1 GQICS
6 CIITH
11 YKLARLIKHE
21 FIAGAAG
28 IKPSKVKVATQFNDE
43 IFTIIPVDAAEKDIH
58 IFGIKS
64 NEVID
69 YGQICF
75 DCFYTKIKTEKLGN
89 SLIYN
94 LDKKVYILN
103 LNDKK
108 ISIIDEFD
116 FLVEDISVKNDKI
129 FIFNNT
135 GFVTQVYLN
144 DGKPKMTKLLRQ
156 FSSPRIPSNLKN
168 YGPYK
173 EGFVI
178 ITMDGSNIVLN
189 YLDASGAKEL
199 GRLLINETW
208 PIAFGPVPNRGGI
221 FFIEQNGGIFQ
232 WAENTKKI
240 TAMGMLKY
248 DFSNGYVV
256 TENGILENINYK
268 GAWIAAGYPVE
279 YMKVTDQSSS
289 YSGNPFS
296 QYIKDQNLIINLS
309 IGVDPRMFKVE
320 FDTKKAIPFPN
331 FLRAYVSDFVGKNE
345 EIVFIS
351 GVTNGFSPTIYHT
364 DLNFNY
370 ISQPI
375 VLENN
380 GISSTTVVPLG
391 LIGNTLYLISNLN
404 PSTGGELYSIELN
417 MISAVDKKNLT
428 TYSFEIFGDN
438 MRVTSQQDFEQVN
451 ATFFTI
457 DGKKLESRKMES
469 NTWFQKLTYEGVA
482 IVHLYKSNG
491 TPILSKIIML

>member
-1 GQICS
+1 
-6 CIITH
+6 
-11 YKLARLIKHE
+11 
-21 FIAGAAG
+21 
-28 IKPSKVKVATQFNDE
+28 
-43 IFTIIPVDAAEKDIH
+43 
-58 IFGIKS
+58 
-64 NEVID
+64 
-69 YGQICF
+69 
-75 DCFYTKIKTEKLGN
+75 
-89 SLIYN
+89 
-94 LDKKVYILN
+94 
-103 LNDKK
+103 
-108 ISIIDEFD
+108 
-116 FLVEDISVKNDKI
+116 
-129 FIFNNT
+129 
-135 GFVTQVYLN
+135 
-144 DGKPKMTKLLRQ
+144 M
-156 FSSPRIPSNLKN
+156 
-168 YGPYK
+168 
-173 EGFVI
+173 
-178 ITMDGSNIVLN
+178 
-189 YLDASGAKEL
+189 
-199 GRLLINETW
+199 
-208 PIAFGPVPNRGGI
+208 
-221 FFIEQNGGIFQ
+221 
-232 WAENTKKI
+232 
-240 TAMGMLKY
+240 
-248 DFSNGYVV
+248 
-256 TENGILENINYK
+256 
-268 GAWIAAGYPVE
+268 
-279 YMKVTDQSSS
+279 
-289 YSGNPFS
+289 
-296 QYIKDQNLIINLS
+296 
-309 IGVDPRMFKVE
+309 
-320 FDTKKAIPFPN
+320 
-331 FLRAYVSDFVGKNE
+331 RAYVSDFVGKNE